1 MRIFQ
6 HRRSGREVLQFEN
19 DDAGYE
25 EEEIV
30 VNQLISCDD
39 HMDLG
44 QLPADLWET
53 RLPAALRDRAPH
65 IEERDGQAVWIC
77 DGKVW
82 GSWVGKKLANGNT
95 RTVKPIYNAFDRG
108 GIYDQSQRRP
118 AIAELRLEDM
128 NRDGVEAQVIFGPI
142 FQIST
147 DDPVLRVA
155 CYQVYNDWVL
165 DFCRAAPDR
174 LIGVP
179 MLPETPETALTE
191 LQRLIAKG
199 GVRQVNLMIAQVKPK
214 LDDPSWEPLW
224 QALEESG
231 LVLSWHITVF
241 LPVPGSRAAGKAAS
255 VFENTK
261 GFLNNFLEPFVD
273 LFAWGILERHPKLR
287 MVMAEAGTGWLP
299 WLVEELDYRHWRLW
313 EAKEF
318 WADKGG
324 IALETKP
331 SELFKRQI
339 YATFQEDRV
348 AMSLVPFFGD
358 GHLLWASD
366 YPHPDSVW
374 PNSRAAI
381 ERQMADLSIEMRRKL
396 THDNAA
402 KLYRLS

>member
-1 MRIFQ
+1 M
-6 HRRSGREVLQFEN
+6 
-19 DDAGYE
+19 A
-25 EEEIV
+25 
-30 VNQLISCDD
+30 NQLISCDD

-44 QLPADLWET
+44 QLPADLWTT
-53 RLPAALRDRAPH
+53 RLPGALRHRAPR

-82 GSWVGKKLANGNT
+82 GSWVGKPAASGSS
-95 RTVKPIYNAFDRG
+95 RPVKPLYNAFDRAQ
-108 GIYDQSQRRP
+108 IYDQSARRP
-118 AIAELRLEDM
+118 AVAELRLADM
-128 NRDGVEAQVIFGPI
+128 DRDGVETQVIFGPI

-147 DDPVLRVA
+147 EDPELRQA
-155 CYQVYNDWVL
+155 CYRVYNDWL
-165 DFCRAAPDR
+165 MEFCTAAPNR

-179 MLPETPETALTE
+179 MLPETPAAAVAE
-191 LQRLIAKG
+191 LSRLAAKG
-199 GVRQVNLMIAQVKPK
+199 GARQVTLMIANINPK
-214 LDDPSWEPLW
+214 LDDPAWEPLW
-224 QALEESG
+224 SLLEATG
-231 LVLSWHITVF
+231 VILSWHITVF
-241 LPVPGSRAAGKAAS
+241 IGRGNERAAGKAAS

-261 GFLNNFLEPFVD
+261 FFMGNFLEPFVD

-324 IALETKP
+324 SALETKP

-381 ERQMADLSIEMRRKL
+381 DRQMAGLSAELRRKL

-402 KLYRLS
+402 ALYGLN

>member
-1 MRIFQ
+1 
-6 HRRSGREVLQFEN
+6 VTP
-19 DDAGYE
+19 D
-25 EEEIV
+25 
-30 VNQLISCDD
+30 LISCDD

-44 QLPADLWET
+44 QLPADLWTT
-53 RLPAALRDRAPH
+53 RLPPELRDRAPR
-65 IEERDGQAVWIC
+65 IEERDGQAVWVC

-82 GSWVGKKLANGNT
+82 GSWVGKQLGNEQLA
-95 RTVKPIYNAFDRG
+95 RPKPIYNAFDRG
-108 GIYDQSQRRP
+108 GIIDQSTRRP
-118 AIAELRLEDM
+118 AIAELRLADM
-128 NRDGVEAQVIFGPI
+128 DRDGVQSQVIFGPI

-155 CYQVYNDWVL
+155 CYRVYNDWL
-165 DFCRAAPDR
+165 MEFCAAAPDR

-179 MLPETPETALTE
+179 MLPETPDGATE
-191 LQRLIAKG
+191 ELLRLAAKG
-199 GVRQVNLMIAQVKPK
+199 GVRQVTLMIAQIKPK
-214 LDDPSWEPLW
+214 LDDPAWEKLW
-224 QALEESG
+224 TALEESG
-231 LVLSWHITVF
+231 IILSWHITVF

-273 LFAWGILERHPKLR
+273 LFAWGILERHPKLK

-299 WLVEELDYRHWRLW
+299 WLVQELDYRHWRLW
-313 EAKEF
+313 EAKDF

-324 IALETKP
+324 AALETKP

-339 YATFQEDRV
+339 YATFQEDHA
-348 AMSLVPFFGD
+348 AMSLIPFFGE

-374 PNSRAAI
+374 PNSKAAI
-381 ERQMADLSIEMRRKL
+381 ERQMRDLSPEMRRKL

-402 KLYRLS
+402 ALYGLR